1 MKVRS
6 WSGSWVA
13 ALLCVLT
20 TGLTVTLAGCSS
32 SGGGPAPTPAATGA
46 NDINPRPADQ
56 LRDGGDLRW
65 PIDSLPDNFNRNQFS
80 GSQVQT
86 KQITDAMLPVL
97 YTDTADG
104 GTARNADFLTA
115 ADLTSAAPQVVTYAL
130 NPKATWSDGKPI
142 TWRDFEAQWK
152 ALNATNPAY
161 LISSRTGYEDIAS
174 VAPGTD
180 DHHVVVTFARTFAE
194 WESLF
199 SPLYPASTNADPT
212 LFNTGWIN
220 KIPVTAGPF
229 ALDAID
235 PTAKTVTLRRDPKW
249 WGRPAKLDRIIFKVF
264 ERTAT
269 ADALANNEIDFYP
282 IGSSV
287 DLLKRAQSVPGAA
300 IRQSAERLYNQIT
313 FNGAPGAILSDLK
326 LRQAIAKGIDRTAI
340 ARRMVG
346 AIVPN
351 VTQLGNHIYAYGSKD
366 YRDNSGVLPYDR
378 GAANRELDTL
388 GWVRASPD
396 AMRSRNGQPLRL
408 RLLEGTPNPIGQQID
423 RTVLDQLAQLGVTV
437 TIQPVPIQQAS
448 SQYKTGNFDLV
459 AFAWQNTS
467 TPFSGSQGLY
477 AEPRGDDVQQNYGRI
492 YDPQVSALFEQGLR
506 ELNDTRRADLG
517 NQADRLIWQEVHHLP
532 LYPATGAYA
541 VRSTLANFG
550 APGFADIDY
559 IDAGYLK

>member
-1 MKVRS
+1 L
-6 WSGSWVA
+6 VA
-13 ALLCVLT
+13 VLAVGALA
-20 TGLTVTLAGCSS
+20 LAGC
-32 SGGGPAPTPAATGA
+32 GGGGAVSAPSQAVGYT
-46 NDINPRPADQ
+46 DINPQPRDNV
-56 LRDGGDLRW
+56 RDGGDLRW
-65 PIDSLPDNFNRNQFS
+65 PIDSLPDNFNYNQFS

-97 YTDTADG
+97 YTDTPDG
-104 GTARNADFLTA
+104 GTARNADFLIA

-313 FNGAPGAILSDLK
+313 FNGSPGAVLSDLK

-388 GWVRASPD
+388 GWVRASPG

-517 NQADRLIWQEVHHLP
+517 NQADQLIWQEVHHLP